1 MNKIKKVSFNKHL
14 VAFNQMKRTHLKI
27 SFPLLCVVTLIWQY
41 DRETVTG
48 WCQCLLSIIVVVW
61 LWWRIMTIGQR
72 ESLMIRWRSEDWI
85 AGDLASD
92 QGPDMTIVLIPGGL
106 FHSQTLLLLLSSG
119 DLGENCDKASPA
131 GPSLGQVTL
140 LLIIQQ
146 SLRSAAPW
154 LNVIINTRTLNN
166 KMIIF
171 HWEINISRW
180 TDSNNAETRRQ
191 G

>member
-1 MNKIKKVSFNKHL
+1 M
-14 VAFNQMKRTHLKI
+14 T
-27 SFPLLCVVTLIWQY
+27 IWHVR
-41 DRETVTG
+41 DIVTG